1 LGAAI
6 NAIAFDVSVDEA
18 SADAS
23 FACMVKGLEAAW
35 RRASQSRRRRR
46 RPSGEG
52 GGVDFA
58 ATAVASAITCVVF
71 LRPVCVRRG
80 LFRKIVINKGNGG
93 RI

>member
-46 RPSGEG
+46 PIRYG
-52 GGVDFA
+52 GDVPVEKA
-58 ATAVASAITCVVF
+58 AVSIS
-71 LRPVCVRRG
+71 RR
-80 LFRKIVINKGNGG
+80 R
-93 RI
+93 R